1 MMKKRRIFGFVFL
14 ISALFLLAGCAA
26 SEKIIPDEDLAAEEE
41 LESLLDEDLRADL
54 ASSEQAL
61 AGQAYTG
68 GAVACHR
75 KLRVANTQIE
85 RLRTTLASQAG

>member
-1 MMKKRRIFGFVFL
+1 MKKRILLEF
-14 ISALFLLAGCAA
+14 LFLTSVLFLVAGCV
-26 SEKIIPDEDLAAEEE
+26 EKAIPNEDLAAEEE
-41 LESLLDEDLRADL
+41 LESLLDDDLRADL
-54 ASSEQAL
+54 ASSEQAV

-85 RLRTTLASQAG
+85 RLRTTLASQIIE

>member
-1 MMKKRRIFGFVFL
+1 MMKKRTVFGFVVL
-14 ISALFLLAGCAA
+14 VSVLFLLAGCAA
-26 SEKIIPDEDLAAEEE
+26 PDKTLPDEDLAAEEE
-41 LESLLDEDLRADL
+41 LESLLDEDLSAEL
-54 ASSEQAL
+54 ASQEQAL